1 MMSDGKIVS
10 SQEKLEA
17 YSAAFESFSQTIER
31 LESSYA
37 DLDARFSKLNDQ
49 LQETNLRLQQALAE
63 KETAR
68 SFLNDILSSVSSGI
82 LVYDYRGLISNAN
95 SAACRLFGIEEKDV
109 IGTTGE
115 TLVGFDTRPE
125 ISGGV
130 TIRSGEEFQSEEKM
144 LTLLSGSE
152 VPIAV
157 STSLMKDDDGLV
169 AGAVEV
175 FHDLTKIRSLE
186 SGISR
191 VKALAALGEIAATIA
206 HEVRNPL
213 GGISGF
219 ASLLQRDLPDD
230 HPGQRLI
237 DKIIKGVEN
246 LNRSVTSLLAFSR
259 EIDLSPRDVELC
271 EFFSDVVS
279 YFKAD
284 INHDADMYSI
294 DIDVQPETLNW
305 RLDPEQFRQAV
316 VNLLSNAVQA
326 MSEGG
331 SINISAR
338 GGDMLTITIAD
349 SGCGIGEDIRERIFT
364 PFFTTKDGGTGL
376 GLSTVKKIVEAHRGE
391 VAITSTSENG
401 TCFRLSFPR

>member
-1 MMSDGKIVS
+1 MSDGEIVS

-37 DLDARFSKLNDQ
+37 DLDARFSRLNDQ

-82 LVYDYRGLISNAN
+82 LVYDCRGLISHAN
-95 SAACRLFGIEEKDV
+95 SAACRLLGIEEKDA
-109 IGTTGE
+109 IGAAVKA
-115 TLVGFDTRPE
+115 LVDADTRPD
-125 ISGGV
+125 ISGSI
-130 TIRSGEEFQSEEKM
+130 TMATGEEFHSEEKM
-144 LTLLSGSE
+144 LTLSSGRE
-152 VPIAV
+152 VPLAV
-157 STSLMKDDDGLV
+157 STSLMKDSDGAT

-175 FHDLTKIRSLE
+175 LHDLTKIRSLE
-186 SGISR
+186 NEISR
-191 VKALAALGEIAATIA
+191 VKALAALGEIAATVA

-213 GGISGF
+213 GGIAGF

-230 HPGQRLI
+230 HPSQRLI
-237 DKIIKGVEN
+237 DKIITGVEN
-246 LNRSVTSLLAFSR
+246 LNHSVTSLLAFAR
-259 EIDLSPRDVELC
+259 EIDLSPRDVELSG
-271 EFFSDVVS
+271 FFGDVVS

-284 INHDADMYSI
+284 INHDADIYSI

-305 RLDPEQFRQAV
+305 RLDPKQFRQAI
-316 VNLLSNAVQA
+316 VNLLSNAIQA
-326 MSEGG
+326 MPEGG
-331 SINISAR
+331 SIDINAR
-338 GGDMLTITIAD
+338 GGDRLTVTITD
-349 SGCGIGEDIRERIFT
+349 SGCGIEKDLRERIFT

-391 VAITSTSENG
+391 VAIISTSGKG
-401 TCFRLSFPR
+401 TCFKLSFPR